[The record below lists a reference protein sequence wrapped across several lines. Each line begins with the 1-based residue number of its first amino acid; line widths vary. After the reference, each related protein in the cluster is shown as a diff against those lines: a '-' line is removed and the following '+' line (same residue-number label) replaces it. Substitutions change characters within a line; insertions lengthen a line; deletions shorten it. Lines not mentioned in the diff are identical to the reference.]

1 MIPRRIKSIPPLLVL
16 VGYFLMTGG
25 LLAAPTGPTLRF
37 DYDKGKPIENPLN
50 KFMYFVPLIWP
61 APISVTNNTGNT
73 QRVRVVSSSCVTN
86 GTSFHAVCE
95 FDFVGDGFE
104 RNVFDHDDLI
114 RQYAMELKAGK
125 PLPIQLDFIG
135 VQGSGKGL
143 VEIKGTLAKG
153 RPSVTEVRMQFDCHG
168 YASPVSIILDNI
180 IYRNGAIQHENELV
194 ARVNHVAFYRKS
206 GLPKMAVSLST
217 IKPADDSDSLWQ
229 DFVGRVKGVVANMF
243 IPALPVS
250 NDGYQAMMDF
260 GLALAMGHCT
270 FTFPFAPNLK
280 SSPVTAP

>member
-1 MIPRRIKSIPPLLVL
+1 MIPRCIKSMPSLLVL
-16 VGYFLMTGG
+16 AGYFLMTHA
-25 LLAAPTGPTLRF
+25 LMAAPTGPTLRF
-37 DYDKGKPIENPLN
+37 DYGKGKPIENPLD

-61 APISVTNNTGNT
+61 APISVTNDAGNT
-73 QRVRVVSSSCVTN
+73 QRVRVVSSSCATN

-114 RQYAMELKAGK
+114 RQHWMELKAGK
-125 PLPIQLDFIG
+125 PLPIQLDFIC
-135 VQGSGKGL
+135 VQGSGKGR
-143 VEIKGTLAKG
+143 VDIKGTLAKG
-153 RPSVTEVRMQFDCHG
+153 RPSVTQVRMQFDRHG
-168 YASPVSIILDNI
+168 RASPVSIILDDI
-180 IYRNGAIQHENELV
+180 VYRNGAIQHENELIV
-194 ARVNHVAFYRKS
+194 RVNQLAFYRKS

-229 DFVGRVKGVVANMF
+229 DFVGRVKGEVANML
-243 IPALPVS
+243 IPALPVL

-260 GLALAMGHCT
+260 GLALAMGHST

-280 SSPVTAP
+280 SSPDTAP